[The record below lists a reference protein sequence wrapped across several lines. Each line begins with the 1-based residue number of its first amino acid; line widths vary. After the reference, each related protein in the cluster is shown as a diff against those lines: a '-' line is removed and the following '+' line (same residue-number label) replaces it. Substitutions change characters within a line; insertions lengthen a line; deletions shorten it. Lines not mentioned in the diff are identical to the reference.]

1 MRHTTRL
8 ILASEILLQT
18 SAIVGHMIS
27 FTYVPSPELLGYK
40 YTITSLYPFP
50 QLNYWIYEISRA
62 ATDPIQLSVAIR
74 NNIPNQAITLLKWN
88 TPLDPQANVLG
99 IFEVREAESGKLVPS
114 LIVKISRKLPPTQDD
129 LVEIPANGVKETQV
143 TLKPMS
149 LDHGAQ
155 YKISAKGRWQAVWAG
170 GVDDVTADQLAEFSC
185 ASLGDFESNTV
196 LALFK

>member
-1 MRHTTRL
+1 MDNLTSNLSVTIGTASTTE
-8 ILASEILLQT
+8 AT
-18 SAIVGHMIS
+18 
-27 FTYVPSPELLGYK
+27 
-40 YTITSLYPFP
+40 
-50 QLNYWIYEISRA
+50 
-62 ATDPIQLSVAIR
+62 TDPIQLSVAIR

-99 IFEVREAESGKLVPS
+99 IFEVREAESGKLVTS

-155 YKISAKGRWQAVWAG
+155 YKVSAKGRWQAVWAG

-196 LALFK
+196 VALFK